1 MLYREA
7 LETLPL
13 KSKTEM
19 PNTVCIISII
29 LTVLSSDVRQAE
41 EIRGT
46 RIGKEGRKFLSVGDM
61 VIYIENRRIYRQNH
75 EFSKVTG
82 YVC

>member
-1 MLYREA
+1 
-7 LETLPL
+7 
-13 KSKTEM
+13 M

-46 RIGKEGRKFLSVGDM
+46 RIWKGGKGNFLSVGDM